1 MKKSDNI
8 KDNCTAEVFGS
19 HSMREPA
26 PAEQIPQHKTPAV
39 IAYQIVKDEIDIITI
54 HIGFMTQQCDSADEI
69 FDFFLDKEVKD
80 YDIEYDSDEGIVY
93 LDIYCE

>member
-1 MKKSDNI
+1 
-8 KDNCTAEVFGS
+8 
-19 HSMREPA
+19 MRTQYNVKEFF
-26 PAEQIPQHKTPAV
+26 EN
-39 IAYQIVKDEIDIITI
+39 QIVKDEIDIITI